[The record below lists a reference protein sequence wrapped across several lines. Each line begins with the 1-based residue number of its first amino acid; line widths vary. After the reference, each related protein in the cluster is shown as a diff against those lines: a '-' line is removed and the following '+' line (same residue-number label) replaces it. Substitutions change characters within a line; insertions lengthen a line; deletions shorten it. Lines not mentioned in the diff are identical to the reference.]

1 LADSGL
7 AVVSV
12 INNFHHRQII
22 RLMERELHI
31 YEMSDTTNP
40 VSSACSWLLEE
51 PLTPGY
57 AAT

>member
-12 INNFHHRQII
+12 INNFHRRQII

-31 YEMSDTTNP
+31 YEMSNTTNP
-40 VSSACSWLLEE
+40 VSLACLWLLEE
-51 PLTPGY
+51 PLAPGY